1 VPSPNNFYADCRI
14 FNNFPVWDFRK
25 IKYWIPIACRRIVLH
40 NTNQT
45 CGKHTSETALGHSE
59 DKPSGSRI
67 SETGD
72 REMRNTS
79 NRLSRFL
86 EEGFPCFGIEPR
98 IPKWARNYD
107 HDGNLVIYNW
117 LGLDE

>member
-1 VPSPNNFYADCRI
+1 
-14 FNNFPVWDFRK
+14 
-25 IKYWIPIACRRIVLH
+25 
-40 NTNQT
+40 
-45 CGKHTSETALGHSE
+45 
-59 DKPSGSRI
+59 
-67 SETGD
+67 
-72 REMRNTS
+72 MRNTS